1 MNDLDLFVDECL
13 AIADSA
19 STRAREIQDMLAA
32 GAAALAEAGDGDE
45 KHEGVGNG
53 RDVSS

>member
-13 AIADSA
+13 AIAESA
-19 STRAREIQDMLAA
+19 STRAREIRDMLAVG
-32 GAAALAEAGDGDE
+32 GAALGEAAGGEE

-53 RDVSS
+53 RDAAR